1 MANTSMESTF
11 WAVFSIAR
19 FTLNGENGTPV
30 ALRPDNIKAEKNN
43 ESLSMTMSKQITSLQ
58 MYGWTHL

>member
-43 ESLSMTMSKQITSLQ
+43 
-58 MYGWTHL
+58 